1 MAGAAIDF
9 TDWHPVGGG
18 EAGWIAPSRTDPDV
32 VFAGEYGGQVTRYDH
47 RTREVRN
54 VQAWPQITSGKATTT
69 LRYRFQWNAPL
80 LVSRHDP
87 KVLWHAAQVL
97 LESRDEG
104 ETWREISPDLTRN
117 DLSKQ
122 GKSGGPVS
130 IDVTGVEVFG
140 TIFALAESPREKGLL
155 WAGTDD
161 GLVHLT
167 RDGGKSWQNVTPKGL
182 PEWAQVNSIEAS
194 PHDAAS
200 ALIAA
205 TRYKWDDFRP
215 ILFRTTDHGVTWT
228 RVDAGIPDGAFTRV
242 VREDPARPG
251 LLYAG
256 TETGLWVSF
265 DAGARWQPFQRNLPA
280 VPITDLAVKDGDL
293 VVATQGRSFW
303 ILDDLTPLREWNEK
317 VERSAVHLFPPRPTA
332 RFPVEKIDPE
342 DPPVGAG
349 TNLPEGVVVDWW
361 LREKPKKGEVVRLEV
376 LSGDRVIRTFSSE
389 KRETGGDLKEKLERK
404 ELDKDRDKPLEPKAG
419 LNRFVWD
426 MRILRPAL
434 APKAVFGDGDKAP
447 PKVGA
452 GRYTLRLAAAGEV
465 LTRPVEVLPRPKGP
479 ATAEDLK
486 AQFDLLASIRDRL
499 SETHGAVLEIRDV
512 RAQVLDL
519 GGRAERL
526 GKGSALRERAVLLSG
541 LLDQLERELTN
552 PDIKADEDSLNY
564 EPQLDHEWTL
574 LAAVVGGADR
584 RPTPSS
590 TAYYGV
596 LKNKLEIVL
605 GRWRSLL
612 GGDVAAFGAE
622 AESLNLPR
630 VAPAPK
636 RPD

>member
-1 MAGAAIDF
+1 
-9 TDWHPVGGG
+9 
-18 EAGWIAPSRTDPDV
+18 
-32 VFAGEYGGQVTRYDH
+32 
-47 RTREVRN
+47 
-54 VQAWPQITSGKATTT
+54 
-69 LRYRFQWNAPL
+69 
-80 LVSRHDP
+80 
-87 KVLWHAAQVL
+87 
-97 LESRDEG
+97 
-104 ETWREISPDLTRN
+104 
-117 DLSKQ
+117 
-122 GKSGGPVS
+122 
-130 IDVTGVEVFG
+130 
-140 TIFALAESPREKGLL
+140 
-155 WAGTDD
+155 
-161 GLVHLT
+161 
-167 RDGGKSWQNVTPKGL
+167 
-182 PEWAQVNSIEAS
+182 
-194 PHDAAS
+194 
-200 ALIAA
+200 
-205 TRYKWDDFRP
+205 
-215 ILFRTTDHGVTWT
+215 
-228 RVDAGIPDGAFTRV
+228 
-242 VREDPARPG
+242 
-251 LLYAG
+251 
-256 TETGLWVSF
+256 
-265 DAGARWQPFQRNLPA
+265 
-280 VPITDLAVKDGDL
+280 
-293 VVATQGRSFW
+293 
-303 ILDDLTPLREWNEK
+303 
-317 VERSAVHLFPPRPTA
+317 
-332 RFPVEKIDPE
+332 
-342 DPPVGAG
+342 
-349 TNLPEGVVVDWW
+349 
-361 LREKPKKGEVVRLEV
+361 
-376 LSGDRVIRTFSSE
+376 
-389 KRETGGDLKEKLERK
+389 
-404 ELDKDRDKPLEPKAG
+404 
-419 LNRFVWD
+419 